1 MREKST
7 KTLTATL
14 LALVVSTPFALADG
28 CDSHG
33 EDMAMSCVTGQT
45 WDTETKECVN
55 TNA

>member
-1 MREKST
+1 M

-33 EDMAMSCVTGQT
+33 EDMAMSCVTGET
-45 WDTETKECVN
+45 WDTETKKWLN
-55 TNA
+55 TSA